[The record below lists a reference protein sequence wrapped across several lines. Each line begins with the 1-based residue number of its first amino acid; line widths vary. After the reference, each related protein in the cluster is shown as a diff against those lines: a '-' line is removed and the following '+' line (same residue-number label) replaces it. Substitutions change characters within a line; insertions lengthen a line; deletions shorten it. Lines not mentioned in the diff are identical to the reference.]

1 LKKLVPIFILSF
13 YLIST
18 TSLRELVKIPVLFQ
32 HFFEHKDLN
41 QEITFFT
48 YLVDHYNDIPHT
60 DNDEARDN
68 ELPFKSSSSQNASGL
83 SYAVP
88 QFYSFHVKTLVR
100 KEVKV
105 NPVYQEGHI
114 PSICQ
119 GKIWQPPKH
128 FIYS

>member
-1 LKKLVPIFILSF
+1 MPIFILSF

-41 QEITFFT
+41 SEITFLT

-68 ELPFKSSSSQNASGL
+68 ELPFKSSNSQGANGL
-83 SYAVP
+83 NFAVP
-88 QFYSFHVKTLVR
+88 QFYSFSIKAPLP
-100 KEVKV
+100 KEHKITSI
-105 NPVYQEGHI
+105 YQEGHI

-119 GKIWQPPKH
+119 GKIWQPPKQL
-128 FIYS
+128 IYS